1 MFFECELCK
10 YIDMLIWEEKTMH
23 VKIGK
28 IPISWITDT
37 VPKKRKK
44 KDKHST
50 GRPPT
55 KCH

>member
-44 KDKHST
+44 KDKLST